1 MERELISFDW
11 AIKRLLRSKANF
23 DILEGFL
30 SELLFEDIK
39 ILQVLESEGN
49 QDNAKQK
56 LNRVD
61 LKVENSKKEII
72 IIEIQFA
79 SEIDYF
85 HRILFETSKVI
96 VEHLDKGKAYQDTVK
111 VISINIVYFDLGRGE
126 DYIYRGTTNF
136 KGFHSNDK
144 LELSPNQK
152 EMLKIDNIESIFPE
166 YYILKV
172 NRFDDNAKDT
182 LDEWIYFLKNAK
194 IKDSFTAKGLKK
206 AKKEFSVLN
215 LKDKDRIAY
224 SRYQSNQ
231 HYEASMI
238 FSSYG
243 VGKMEGIKE
252 ERAKSQKKIEQA
264 KQESQKKIE
273 QAKQESQKKI
283 EQEKQESRKKI
294 VDIAKS
300 LLDVLDSET
309 IALKTG
315 LSIEEIE
322 GLRS

>member
-49 QDNAKQK
+49 QDYEKQK

-85 HRILFETSKVI
+85 HRIMFETSKVI
-96 VEHLDKGKAYQDTVK
+96 VEHLQKGKPYKESVK
-111 VISINIVYFDLGRGE
+111 VISINIVYFDLGKGT
-126 DYIYRGTTNF
+126 DYIYKGTTNF
-136 KGFHSNDK
+136 KGFHSK
-144 LELSPNQK
+144 KLLELSENQK
-152 EMLKIDNIESIFPE
+152 EMLGVKKIETIFPE

-172 NRFDDNAKDT
+172 KRFDDNAKDS
-182 LDEWIYFLKNAK
+182 LDEWIYFLKNAR

-206 AKKEFSVLN
+206 AKKEFDVISM
-215 LKDKDRIAY
+215 DEEERIAY
-224 SRYQSNQ
+224 DKYQSNL

-243 VGKMEGIKE
+243 VGKIEGIKQERE
-252 ERAKSQKKIEQA
+252 ESR
-264 KQESQKKIE
+264 
-273 QAKQESQKKI
+273 KKI
-283 EQEKQESRKKI
+283 EQERIKSQNKMKE
-294 VDIAKS
+294 VAKN
-300 LLDVLDSET
+300 LLDVLDVET
-309 IALKTG
+309 ISIKTG

-322 GLRS
+322 RLK

>member
-49 QDNAKQK
+49 KDNEKQK

-61 LKVENSKKEII
+61 LKVINSKKEII

-96 VEHLDKGKAYQDTVK
+96 VEHLDKGKAYKETVK

-126 DYIYRGTTNF
+126 DYIYKGTTNF
-136 KGFHSNDK
+136 RGFHSNDK

-152 EMLKIDNIESIFPE
+152 EMLKIENIESIFPE

-172 NRFDDNAKDT
+172 NRFDDNAKDS

-215 LKDKDRIAY
+215 LKEEDRIAY
-224 SRYQSNQ
+224 SKYQSNL

-243 VGKMEGIKE
+243 VGKMEGVKE
-252 ERAKSQKKIEQA
+252 GIEQGVE
-264 KQESQKKIE
+264 QE
-273 QAKQESQKKI
+273 KQESQKKI

-294 VDIAKS
+294 IDIAKS

-315 LSIEEIE
+315 LSIKEIE

>member
-30 SELLFEDIK
+30 SELLFDDIK

-49 QDNAKQK
+49 KDNEKQK

-61 LKVENSKKEII
+61 LKVINSKKEII

-96 VEHLDKGKAYQDTVK
+96 VEHLDKGKAYKETVKETVK

-126 DYIYRGTTNF
+126 DYIYKGTTNF
-136 KGFHSNDK
+136 RGFHSNDK

-152 EMLKIDNIESIFPE
+152 EMLKIENIESIFPE

-172 NRFDDNAKDT
+172 NRFDNNAKDS

-215 LKDKDRIAY
+215 LKEEDRIAY
-224 SRYQSNQ
+224 SKYQSNL

-243 VGKMEGIKE
+243 VGKMEGVKE
-252 ERAKSQKKIEQA
+252 GIEQG
-264 KQESQKKIE
+264 IE
-273 QAKQESQKKI
+273 RGV
-283 EQEKQESRKKI
+283 EQERVEGRKRI
-294 VDIAKS
+294 ENIAKN
-300 LLDVLDSET
+300 LLLAKLDIEMIIQS
-309 IALKTG
+309 TG
-315 LSIEEIE
+315 LSKEEIE
-322 GLRS
+322 KLESFSNERKTR